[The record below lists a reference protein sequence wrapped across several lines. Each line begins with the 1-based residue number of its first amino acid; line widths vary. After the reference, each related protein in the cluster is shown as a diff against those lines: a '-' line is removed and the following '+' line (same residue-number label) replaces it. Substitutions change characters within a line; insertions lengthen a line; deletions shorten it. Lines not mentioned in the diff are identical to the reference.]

1 MRKVGDKAEPGD
13 VLPSVIGRYF
23 CSHFLSIFDPTSLHP
38 PYPTF
43 LPYVYLC
50 YVYPL
55 MPFKLTNRQQE
66 HNSIGTT
73 GDQPP
78 VLAVLGSVLVPLLR
92 AFSGTGLRNR
102 FVPSDLFRI
111 SGCRIGPIPTCP
123 LFSHFR
129 SPSGT
134 IPVGTTYTT
143 TKPSDIDPLAHPRLP
158 STHSPLQPRRLV
170 SRLPP
175 QCCHARLPISDR
187 SILTITTSRALPVS
201 APRLPDVDPSF
212 LIWRSDSHG

>member
-55 MPFKLTNRQQE
+55 MPFKLTNRRQE

-73 GDQPP
+73 GHRTTRLLGYQHSET
-78 VLAVLGSVLVPLLR
+78 VLLCFLLTRILRWNLLGCHQ
-92 AFSGTGLRNR
+92 T
-102 FVPSDLFRI
+102 
-111 SGCRIGPIPTCP
+111 
-123 LFSHFR
+123 
-129 SPSGT
+129 
-134 IPVGTTYTT
+134 
-143 TKPSDIDPLAHPRLP
+143 
-158 STHSPLQPRRLV
+158 
-170 SRLPP
+170 LPP
-175 QCCHARLPISDR
+175 LKVLDF
-187 SILTITTSRALPVS
+187 
-201 APRLPDVDPSF
+201 PDTE
-212 LIWRSDSHG
+212 HE